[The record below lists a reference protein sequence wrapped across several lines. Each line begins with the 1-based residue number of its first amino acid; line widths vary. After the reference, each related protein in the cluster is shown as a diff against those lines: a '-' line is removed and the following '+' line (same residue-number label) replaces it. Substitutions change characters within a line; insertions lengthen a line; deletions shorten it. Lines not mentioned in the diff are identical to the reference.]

1 MTSSATLGADDLRAV
16 MGGYRDAL
24 RLHQTD
30 INRLNVYPV
39 PDGDTGTNMALT
51 LEAVVSELEGV
62 ETGAGLAEVCKAIG
76 HGSLMGARGNSG
88 VILSQLLRGMSE
100 RMSGAGDDGVGPELL
115 VDAMTH
121 ASDLARRAVVR
132 PVEGTILTVASA
144 AAEGAATGSGAGLV
158 GVVEGARGQAADAL
172 ARTPEM
178 LPVLAQAGVVDAG
191 GAGYLLLLDAF
202 LLVLDGRPL
211 PEPSGIDAPDLS
223 SLDGWVASTGDGASR
238 ASGAGNGGRDG
249 VAEMA
254 GGHGEGGHIWDLRYE
269 VMYLL
274 AAPDDSIEAFKEVWA
289 GVGDSIVVVGGDG
302 MWNCHIHTNDIGAAI
317 EAGVDAGRPQRIRVT
332 DLDEQ
337 MEEERWVREGVGA
350 PGAGPSIEGTG
361 PPPTTG
367 VVAVVSGDGIGR
379 IFRSLGVHHLVVG
392 GQTMNPA
399 TADLVK
405 AVEAVPSGEVVILPN
420 NKNIKPVAEQVDAL
434 SDKTVRVVSTGSI
447 VEGFAA
453 LLAYDPGAVADV
465 NVGSMTDSAA
475 RVVPAEVTRAV
486 RDSVT
491 DAGEVREGDWIGIS
505 RDGVVS
511 VADNVVVCTRL
522 LISRL
527 LEDSHELITLIEGE
541 GARVA
546 DTRRIEEW
554 LSEEHP
560 EVALEVHQGGQ
571 PLYPYLLGIE

>member
-1 MTSSATLGADDLRAV
+1 MTSPATLGADDLRAV

-62 ETGAGLAEVCKAIG
+62 EAGAGLAEVCKAIG

-88 VILSQLLRGMSE
+88 VILSQLLRGMGE
-100 RMSGAGDDGVGPELL
+100 RMEAAGGSGVEPQLL
-115 VDAMTH
+115 VEAMTH

-132 PVEGTILTVASA
+132 PVEGTILTVAA
-144 AAEGAATGSGAGLV
+144 AAAAGAAEAADGAGLL
-158 GVVEGARGQAADAL
+158 GVVEGARSEAADAL

-191 GAGYLLLLDAF
+191 GAGFLLLLDAF

-211 PEPSGIDAPDLS
+211 PEPSGVEAPDLS
-223 SLDGWVASTGDGASR
+223 TLSGGWGSEGGA
-238 ASGAGNGGRDG
+238 
-249 VAEMA
+249 
-254 GGHGEGGHIWDLRYE
+254 GEGGGDGVHAVGDLRFE

-274 AAPDDSIEAFKEVWA
+274 AAPDDSVEAFKEVWA
-289 GVGDSIVVVGGDG
+289 GIGDSIVVVGGDG
-302 MWNCHIHTNDIGAAI
+302 LWNCHIHTNDVGAAI
-317 EAGVDAGRPQRIRVT
+317 EAGVDAGHPQRIRVT

-337 MEEERWVREGVGA
+337 VEEERWVRESVGA
-350 PGAGPSIEGTG
+350 PGAGPSTEGTG
-361 PPPTTG
+361 PPPTTS

-379 IFRSLGVHHLVVG
+379 IFRSLGVHHQVVG

-399 TADLVK
+399 TADVVK
-405 AVEAVPSGEVVILPN
+405 AVESVPSHEVVILPN
-420 NKNIKPVAEQVDAL
+420 NKNIRAVAEQVDTL
-434 SDKTVRVVSTGSI
+434 SDKTVRVVATGSI

-453 LLAYDPGAVADV
+453 LLAYDPAAGADSNVA
-465 NVGSMTDSAA
+465 SMTESAA

-491 DAGEVREGDWIGIS
+491 DAGEVHAGDFIGIS
-505 RDGVVS
+505 RDGVVAI
-511 VADNVVVCTRL
+511 ADNPVVCTRL
-522 LISRL
+522 LLSRL
-527 LEDSHELITLIEGE
+527 LEPTHELVTLIEGE

-554 LSEEHP
+554 LSEEYP
-560 EVALEVHQGGQ
+560 DVALEVHQGGQ